1 MEGDSRKSSTLRP
14 DPLPPEARRLI
25 VSLPEVPVSLPAE
38 LAVTDIGAVRRL
50 ATVCRA
56 RPGERLALVD
66 ALREKLYAATVQ
78 TIGRDGVVFR
88 LDTELPTPADTL
100 PHVMLIAALIKEQRW
115 DVLLQKTAE
124 LGVRAI
130 RPVVAERSVVR
141 LTPSDA
147 TRKRAR
153 WEGILRSAAEQSEG
167 LFIPELTPP
176 VALPEL
182 LDGLSDGQSPLKILL
197 MERGP
202 DRTPLK
208 TLLRGVRAKQPVI
221 LAIGPEGGWTDG
233 EARAFQAAGFRLA
246 SMGGRILRSE
256 TAAMAAMAALMVESW
271 AENENREVSGG

>member
-1 MEGDSRKSSTLRP
+1 MPFHASADT
-14 DPLPPEARRLI
+14 LPPETRRFI
-25 VSLPEVPVSLPAE
+25 VPLPEAPVSLPTD
-38 LAVTDIGAVRRL
+38 LTVTDGGAVRHV

-56 RPGERLALVD
+56 KPGERLILVD

-78 TIGRDGVVFR
+78 AVGRDRVLFR
-88 LDTELPTPADTL
+88 LNTELSPPSDTL
-100 PHVMLIAALIKEQRW
+100 PHVTLIAALIKEQRW

-141 LTPSDA
+141 LTTEDTS
-147 TRKRAR
+147 RKQAR
-153 WEGILRSAAEQSEG
+153 WEGILQNAAEQSEG
-167 LFIPELTPP
+167 LFIPALSPP
-176 VALPEL
+176 VALPGL
-182 LDGLSDGQSPLKILL
+182 LAGLADEDSPLKILL

-208 TLLRGVRAKQPVI
+208 TLLQGVQTKQPVI
-221 LAIGPEGGWTDG
+221 LAIGPEGGWTDD
-233 EARAFQAAGFRLA
+233 EARAFQAAGFRPA

-271 AENENREVSGG
+271 GECNE